1 MTEWRYIKH
10 NISRADIETF
20 EEVAAISLP
29 PALCAFIL
37 AHNNGRPRPNRFDTA
52 LAQGRLFDKLL
63 SFNRNDLEN
72 VFNTRETLA
81 AQLPTQL
88 IALGM
93 DPFGNYICL
102 DKHSLN
108 VVFWLHET
116 GAPEATGKP
125 WEQWFDTLY

>member
-10 NISRADIETF
+10 NISQADIEAF
-20 EEVAAISLP
+20 EELASISLP
-29 PALCAFIL
+29 PAMRKFIL

-72 VFNTRETLA
+72 VFNTHNTLGTQLP
-81 AQLPTQL
+81 AQLV
-88 IALGM
+88 ALGL

-108 VVFWLHET
+108 VVFWVHET
-116 GAPEATGKP
+116 GTHEATGKP
-125 WEQWFDTLY
+125 WTQWLDALY